1 MMQNA
6 FTRWALE
13 GDLKGTRR
21 ALKGDLGTHGA
32 QTHESRK
39 HSKGNWTLWWSKD
52 AWTLRHS
59 RYFDTVEIK
68 AHEALYLAE
77 SKKFKLHEWLL
88 VQSLG

>member
-32 QTHESRK
+32 QTRESRK
-39 HSKGNWTLWWSKD
+39 HSKGNWTLW
-52 AWTLRHS
+52 
-59 RYFDTVEIK
+59 
-68 AHEALYLAE
+68 
-77 SKKFKLHEWLL
+77 
-88 VQSLG
+88 